1 MRLVRLRV
9 GLTGHHF
16 YQEGDCLEDIL
27 KKDGLSFGLLES
39 LSYRSDLCI
48 RLKKNLHYFDK
59 EALFDELMKI
69 HKWYLESIQL
79 RGISVDYRVKS
90 IQSAI
95 LKYERYYPD
104 HQTAKVFNDMLG
116 FRTLCDNYEDVLRM
130 AGYENIRVADMSSGK
145 AKDDGYRGVHVYFQL
160 SSFHYPIEI
169 QYNTYYDR
177 QLNNWL
183 HKYVYKR
190 GYKNQVGYRLRQK
203 YECGKIKNES
213 EFREVLG
220 NVLSDCKK
228 IR

>member
-1 MRLVRLRV
+1 M
-9 GLTGHHF
+9 
-16 YQEGDCLEDIL
+16 EDIL
-27 KKDGLSFGLLES
+27 KKDGLSFELLEK
-39 LSYRSDLCI
+39 LSYRSDLGV

-59 EALFDELMKI
+59 RELFDELLKI

-79 RGISVDYRVKS
+79 RGISIDYRIKS
-90 IQSAI
+90 IQSVI
-95 LKYERYYPD
+95 LKYDRYYPD
-104 HQTAKVFNDMLG
+104 HQAAKVFNDMLG
-116 FRTLCDNYEDVLRM
+116 FRTLCDNYEDVIQM
-130 AGYENIRVADMSSGK
+130 SGYDKIRVADMSFGK

-190 GYKNQVGYRLRQK
+190 GYKNQVGYCLCQE

-220 NVLSDCKK
+220 NVLSDYEE

>member
-1 MRLVRLRV
+1 M
-9 GLTGHHF
+9 
-16 YQEGDCLEDIL
+16 EDIL
-27 KKDGLSFGLLES
+27 KKDGLSFELLEK
-39 LSYRSDLCI
+39 LSYRSDLGV

-59 EALFDELMKI
+59 KKLFDELLKV
-69 HKWYLESIQL
+69 HKWYLKSIQL
-79 RGISVDYRVKS
+79 RGISIDYRIKS

-104 HQTAKVFNDMLG
+104 HQAAKVFNDMLG
-116 FRTLCDNYEDVLRM
+116 FRTLCDNYEDVIQM
-130 AGYENIRVADMSSGK
+130 SGYDKIRVADMSSGK

-190 GYKNQVGYRLRQK
+190 GYKNQVGYCLRQE
-203 YECGKIKNES
+203 YECGKIKKES
-213 EFREVLG
+213 EFKEVLG
-220 NVLSDCKK
+220 NVLSDSKE

>member
-1 MRLVRLRV
+1 M
-9 GLTGHHF
+9 
-16 YQEGDCLEDIL
+16 EDIL
-27 KKDGLSFGLLES
+27 KKDGLSFELLEK
-39 LSYRSDLCI
+39 LSYRSDLGV

-59 EALFDELMKI
+59 RELFDELLKI

-79 RGISVDYRVKS
+79 RGISIDYRIKS
-90 IQSAI
+90 IQSVI
-95 LKYERYYPD
+95 LKYDRYYPD
-104 HQTAKVFNDMLG
+104 HQAAKVFNDMLG
-116 FRTLCDNYEDVLRM
+116 FRTLCDNYEDVIQM
-130 AGYENIRVADMSSGK
+130 SGYDKIRVADMSFGK

-190 GYKNQVGYRLRQK
+190 GDKNQVGYRLRQE
-203 YECGKIKNES
+203 YECGKIKNEYK
-213 EFREVLG
+213 FREVLED
-220 NVLSDCKK
+220 VLSDCKE

>member
-1 MRLVRLRV
+1 M
-9 GLTGHHF
+9 
-16 YQEGDCLEDIL
+16 
-27 KKDGLSFGLLES
+27 SFG
-39 LSYRSDLCI
+39 
-48 RLKKNLHYFDK
+48 
-59 EALFDELMKI
+59 
-69 HKWYLESIQL
+69 
-79 RGISVDYRVKS
+79 
-90 IQSAI
+90 
-95 LKYERYYPD
+95 
-104 HQTAKVFNDMLG
+104 LG